1 MQFSRRSA
9 LGVVSAFR
17 RTQTETDMVT
27 NSSPAVAA
35 NRRRPARDLIAA
47 VVDNMRK
54 NLETLRYSTLAPSRY
69 VVYLHPAEFAR
80 LEGIIPILQE
90 ETVRALTEE
99 LGRLNNPSGLRRYGG
114 RFFGDAAPK
123 VQTPAGEWHVEFMT
137 DPDGDLAEGDIL
149 IDSELLLP
157 AQPEL
162 GVGERTRRITTAV
175 VGEKTTTE
183 ERTTAEKQTRE
194 ERPPHEDRTVRTR
207 EQPPRPFARIA
218 YEDQSGQHVFDI
230 TKDVIAIGRGGA
242 THPVDVKIVS
252 SVDVSREHARIRRD
266 PVTGQL
272 FLIDVSTL
280 GTTLNNRH
288 VPSGYEEVDG
298 VRRENGV
305 ETPLPERARIG
316 LAETVFLELTTL
328 GPAHHLR
335 QGYGGQE
342 AGHYDGRTK

>member
-1 MQFSRRSA
+1 
-9 LGVVSAFR
+9 
-17 RTQTETDMVT
+17 MVT
-27 NSSPAVAA
+27 NTSPAVAA

-99 LGRLNNPSGLRRYGG
+99 LRRLNNPTGLRRYGG

-162 GVGERTRRITTAV
+162 GVGERTRRITTAH

-183 ERTTAEKQTRE
+183 ERTTTD
-194 ERPPHEDRTVRTR
+194 ERPVHEPGAPDEARPTVEDRRAQDDRTVRTR
-207 EQPPRPFARIA
+207 EPQPPRPFARLA
-218 YEDQSGQHVFDI
+218 YEDQSGQHVFDVI
-230 TKDVIAIGRGGA
+230 KDVITIGRGGA
-242 THPVDVKIVS
+242 THQVDVKIVS

-266 PVTGQL
+266 ATTGQL

-316 LAETVFLELTTL
+316 LAETVFLEFTVMGSGAPT
-328 GPAHHLR
+328 P
-335 QGYGGQE
+335 
-342 AGHYDGRTK
+342 